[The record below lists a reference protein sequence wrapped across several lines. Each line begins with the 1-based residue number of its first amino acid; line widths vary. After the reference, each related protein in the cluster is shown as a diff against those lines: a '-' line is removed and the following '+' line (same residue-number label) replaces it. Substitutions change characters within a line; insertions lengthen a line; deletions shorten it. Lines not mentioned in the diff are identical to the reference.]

1 MSALP
6 ATIILLSFIFP
17 HTKNFATSLFISI
30 SIGINITILRKSK
43 EKVYMS
49 QTLLGFFIACRKL
62 ACSILLLLVSAQHL
76 SAQTDDAKSAVKKI
90 VREGIAVELEIEP
103 LDSQKKKSSVIT
115 EGDIATLRFTI
126 TDTNTGTR
134 LGGLRPSSWM
144 SGRRKDDTNDC
155 SKKIANFLSG
165 SLLTRPQLDF
175 NAYYVLAL
183 NQDSTISVVDPLFHY
198 GGTKLLALVGL
209 NSPGEDWALTSDQ
222 AKLFVSLPDSNQVAV
237 VDSRTWKVLTNLSLE
252 GRPTRI
258 ALQPD
263 EQYLWVAYGTS
274 SNEPGSSGVAV
285 IAAADMKIVARIPTG
300 RGHHEIAFSADS
312 SVAFVTNKDEGTVT
326 TISVRELKKIKDIAT
341 GRKPVSIAFCDRAS
355 AVYVANQEDGTIV
368 TIDASGQ
375 KVLASVQAQPGLG
388 QIKFAPG
395 DRFGFV
401 VNQEKNLVYILET
414 SSNRIIQVADV
425 KGRPDQITFS
435 STLAYL
441 RTKESEFVYM
451 IPLDQIGQE
460 GKPVP
465 TLDFPGGQSPLGKIS
480 RPSLADTIIKAPEP
494 AAVLVANAFD
504 KTIYYYK
511 EGMAAPMGNFSNY
524 KREPRA
530 VLVVNRS
537 LKERSSGVYEI
548 TAQLPAAGTYDLA
561 FFLDSPR
568 IAHCFGILISESP
581 EMAQSRNASKIKVEA
596 LPTSSVI
603 QVGQNVRLRFSII
616 NSETREK
623 KKGLQDVHALVFLA
637 PGIWQNRQDAQEK
650 EEGIYEIEF
659 TPPQAGIYY
668 VYLGSPSQGLNFK
681 SGHQL
686 TLRAQASTGTSKN

>member
-1 MSALP
+1 
-6 ATIILLSFIFP
+6 
-17 HTKNFATSLFISI
+17 LFISGKV
-30 SIGINITILRKSK
+30 GINITIQRKRK
-43 EKVYMS
+43 EKIYM
-49 QTLLGFFIACRKL
+49 ACRKL
-62 ACSILLLLVSAQHL
+62 ACLILLSLISAQHL
-76 SAQTDDAKSAVKKI
+76 SAQTDGSKGAVKKVI
-90 VREGIAVELEIEP
+90 HDGIAVELEVEP
-103 LDSQKKKSSVIT
+103 LDAQKKRANTIT

-144 SGRRKDDTNDC
+144 STRRKDDTNDC

-165 SLLTRPQLDF
+165 SLLNRPQLDF

-183 NQDSTISVVDPLFHY
+183 NHDSTISVVDPLFHY

-209 NSPGEDWALTSDQ
+209 NSPGEDWALTSDK

-237 VDSRTWKVLTNLSLE
+237 VDSRLWKLITNLNLE
-252 GRPTRI
+252 GHPTRI
-258 ALQPD
+258 SLQPD

-274 SNEPGSSGVAV
+274 SNEPRSSGVAV
-285 IAAADMKIVARIPTG
+285 ISVSDMKVAARIPTG
-300 RGHHEIAFSADS
+300 RGHHEIAFSDDS
-312 SVAFVTNKDEGTVT
+312 SLAFVTNKDEGTVT
-326 TISVRELKKIKDIAT
+326 IVSIRELKKIKDIAT

-355 AVYVANQEDGTIV
+355 AAYVASQEDGIITA
-368 TIDASGQ
+368 IDASGQ
-375 KVLASVQAQPGLG
+375 KVVASLQVQPGLG

-401 VNQEKNLVYILET
+401 VNQEKNQVYILET
-414 SSNRIIQVADV
+414 SSNRIIQVAEV

-435 STLAYL
+435 STLAYV

-465 TLDFPGGQSPLGKIS
+465 MLEFPGGQAPLGKTS
-480 RPSLADTIIKAPEP
+480 RPSLGETIIRAPEP
-494 AAVLVANAFD
+494 GAVLVANAFD

-530 VLVVNRS
+530 VLVVDRS
-537 LKERSSGVYEI
+537 LKERSQGVYEI
-548 TAQLPAAGTYDLA
+548 TTPLPVAGTYDLA

-581 EMAQSRNASKIKVEA
+581 EKAQSRKGGKIEVET
-596 LPTSSVI
+596 LPVSNVI
-603 QVGQNVRLRFSII
+603 KVGQNVKLRFAII
-616 NSETREK
+616 NAETKEK
-623 KKGLQDVHALVFLA
+623 KKGLQDVNTLVFLA
-637 PGIWQNRQDAQEK
+637 PGVWQNRQSAQEK

-668 VYLGSPSQGLNFK
+668 VYLGSESQGLNFK
-681 SGHQL
+681 DGHRL
-686 TLRAQASTGTSKN
+686 TLRAQAASGTK